1 MLNLDETFEI
11 NLAYLTQRDLYLRG
25 IVYSFGVV
33 TFIDVVRS
41 QVAEINLLQLVPGF
55 YLILLFISFILLVV
69 FSDLFIRIPF
79 EFDNNKTCGTKTIN
93 RFDGM
98 IILKFSFSLFFIG
111 IIFSLNTIIPL
122 GLDAFY
128 SYGEKTLEN
137 FWSFD
142 EVLNLETILL
152 IVLIFLSQF
161 PILVLSSLNTE
172 KDINFLPEFWKTL
185 SLVIF
190 LAAGFITPTID
201 GYTQLSFALSAVSL
215 YIIVISLLEK
225 RVNIKFNTTSILG

>member
-1 MLNLDETFEI
+1 MLNLDETVET
-11 NLAYLTQRDLYLRG
+11 NNAYIIQRDLYIRG
-25 IVYSFGVV
+25 LVYSLGVII
-33 TFIDVVRS
+33 FIDIIRN
-41 QVAEINLLQLVPGF
+41 QVAEINLLQLIPGF
-55 YLILLFISFILLVV
+55 YLILLFISFLLLVV
-69 FSDLFIRIPF
+69 FSDLFNRIPF
-79 EFDNNKTCGTKTIN
+79 DFDNNKSLGTKTIT
-93 RFDGM
+93 RMEGA
-98 IILKFSFSLFFIG
+98 ILLKFGLSLFSLG
-111 IIFSLNTIIPL
+111 TIISLNTIIPL

-152 IVLIFLSQF
+152 IVLITLSQV
-161 PILVLSSLNTE
+161 PVISLNTLNTE

-185 SLVIF
+185 SLFIF

-215 YIIVISLLEK
+215 YLIVISILEK
-225 RVNIKFNTTSILG
+225 RVNVKFNTTSILG